1 MQVFLELS
9 GHPKANVQRVVLA
22 RTTVIGR
29 SKECGLQIAS
39 GSVSRKHCEVRIGG
53 GGVSVVDLGSSNGT
67 FVDNERLPAGE
78 SRPLASGARLNV
90 GGVRFAV
97 TFAGP
102 VPATA
107 PEAARPDARRSTPAP
122 LPTESPILDDEPLV
136 DEDVILLEEPILPQ
150 DPAPVAAAPH
160 AGKTETISVADDDL
174 DFDALFAD
182 EPVSAP
188 AKPPAP
194 AKPSAPARPTVPA
207 NVVADDA
214 PIVVDEEDEPILGSD
229 EDDAFA
235 FLTDDAPSGRESP
248 PEDSKLGAR

>member
-39 GSVSRKHCEVRIGG
+39 GSVSRKHCEVRIGD

-102 VPATA
+102 APVPA
-107 PEAARPDARRSTPAP
+107 PEASRPGTRPSSPAP
-122 LPTESPILDDEPLV
+122 SPVLEPGPIVEDDVVLLD
-136 DEDVILLEEPILPQ
+136 EPILRQ
-150 DPAPVAAAPH
+150 DPAPVAAAPTV
-160 AGKTETISVADDDL
+160 AETDAISVADDDL

-182 EPVSAP
+182 EPVAAP
-188 AKPPAP
+188 AKPSAATKPPAP
-194 AKPSAPARPTVPA
+194 AKPSVPT
-207 NVVADDA
+207 NVIADED
-214 PIVVDEEDEPILGSD
+214 PIVVDEDDEPILGGD

-248 PEDSKLGAR
+248 PEDSKLGVR